1 MVARQ
6 LPKLKTR
13 VRFPSP
19 APKIQPTLVVGFIFG
34 DAASE
39 ENPTELPTATRG
51 FGTKRSVVKG
61 AHGVKTNM
69 GIYIPFARIIR
80 RPDAAARLF
89 FRLCVVFTS
98 QKRGFVIFVLGG
110 LSLDF
115 QYCCVRE

>member
-1 MVARQ
+1 MHYCGRGIMVARQ

-34 DAASE
+34 DEASE

-69 GIYIPFARIIR
+69 GIYIPFAR
-80 RPDAAARLF
+80 
-89 FRLCVVFTS
+89 T
-98 QKRGFVIFVLGG
+98 KN
-110 LSLDF
+110 
-115 QYCCVRE
+115 